1 MRTNR
6 EKHVE
11 IVEELNELN
20 GKLRKRVNRCHY
32 LHRRMKEM
40 VRCRNREQAQAYT
53 CRINWHKPKI
63 LTMLERIEELESLL
77 GDVDGGRSP
86 AYPNGT

>member
-1 MRTNR
+1 MRTKD
-6 EKHVE
+6 EKYGE
-11 IVEELNELN
+11 TVEELNELN
-20 GKLRKRVNRCHY
+20 TKLKKRVKRCNY

-63 LTMLERIEELESLL
+63 LTMLERIEKLELLL
-77 GDVDGGRSP
+77 KAGREKK
-86 AYPNGT
+86 